1 MSSERFVIVNAD
13 DFGQSRGVTRG
24 VIQAY
29 EQGILTS
36 ASLMVRWPAAEE
48 AAEYARQNPRL
59 GVGLH
64 LDFGEWIFRDLA
76 WAPLY
81 RVIDES
87 NSQAVSDEIRR
98 QLESFERLAGRHP
111 THIDSHQHAHRK
123 PPLSLILPQLVEHL
137 NIPIRDVSIPYCG
150 RFYGQ
155 DDRGI
160 PYPECISVEGL
171 IEILHSLASGAT
183 EIGCHPSAAADLDTM
198 YSIER
203 LTELATLCDPRVR
216 SAVDD
221 LGIELKSFADWR
233 SYALAGS

>member
-1 MSSERFVIVNAD
+1 MSRRYAIINAD
-13 DFGQSRGVTRG
+13 DFGQSPGMNRGIV
-24 VIQAY
+24 QAH
-29 EQGILTS
+29 EKGILTS

-48 AAEYARQNPRL
+48 AAEFARRNPRL

-64 LDFGEWIFRDLA
+64 LDFGEWIFRDGA
-76 WAPLY
+76 WTPLY
-81 RVIDES
+81 TVID
-87 NSQAVSDEIRR
+87 QTDARAVAGEIKS

-123 PPLSLILPQLVEHL
+123 PPVSSILPQLVEHL

-155 DDRGI
+155 DDQGV

-198 YSIER
+198 YSVER